1 VLNTLHTPPHV
12 AQRRYPPNLYTWHMG
27 LHAFTPLWPFTADV
41 PQRHKPSLRS
51 LAPVPAAT
59 AMGKF
64 KPTHKL
70 TPTLASVS

>member
-1 VLNTLHTPPHV
+1 
-12 AQRRYPPNLYTWHMG
+12 M
-27 LHAFTPLWPFTADV
+27 PLWPFTADV